1 MRNRF
6 DQQLELL
13 NKQLIHMGEL
23 CEEAIGKATTAL
35 KEGSMEQ
42 AEKVRI
48 ADEQIDNPL
57 DEHIGGL
64 GLLGIDHMDVVVLLD
79 GAGASGHAVSI
90 KYQDEHA
97 FLVALIVAQNVHQLA
112 AGGVQAFL

>member
-1 MRNRF
+1 
-6 DQQLELL
+6 
-13 NKQLIHMGEL
+13 MG
-23 CEEAIGKATTAL
+23 
-35 KEGSMEQ
+35 
-42 AEKVRI
+42 
-48 ADEQIDNPL
+48 DPL

-97 FLVALIVAQNVHQLA
+97 FLVSLIVAQDVHQPM
-112 AGGVQAFL
+112 AGGV